1 MKNTK
6 SVWDD
11 ISFVWK
17 RIAAV
22 IAAVGV
28 LSAFLIN
35 TFSFHSGKTILIAST
50 AGFVVL
56 LTSFYVDKQTK
67 YIEENFNT
75 VMNNHEVDANKHIQI
90 ISKTV
95 DDLKSI
101 SLDTRKDTLRIQLM
115 LLIQNQPENIDSILK
130 LAETYFMKLH
140 GDWYMTSEFK
150 KWAKMHDIEVPDTM
164 FQHVD
169 KEQ

>member
-11 ISFVWK
+11 ISFTWK

-22 IAAVGV
+22 ITAVGV

-35 TFSFHSGKTILIAST
+35 TFDFHSGKTILIAST

-67 YIEENFNT
+67 YIEDNFNT
-75 VMNNHEVDANKHIQI
+75 VMSNHEVDANKSMQA
-90 ISKTV
+90 ISKAV
-95 DDLKSI
+95 DNLHSI

-150 KWAKMHDIEVPDTM
+150 KWAKAHDIEVPDTM

-169 KEQ
+169 NE

>member
-11 ISFVWK
+11 ISFAWK

-35 TFSFHSGKTILIAST
+35 TFDFHSGKTILIAST
-50 AGFVVL
+50 AGFVML
-56 LTSFYVDKQTK
+56 LTSFYVDRQTK

-75 VMNNHEVDANKHIQI
+75 AMSNHEIDANKNMQAV
-90 ISKTV
+90 SKAV
-95 DDLKSI
+95 EDLKGISI
-101 SLDTRKDTLRIQLM
+101 DTRKDTLRIQLM
-115 LLIQNQPENIDSILK
+115 LLIQNQPDNIDSILK

-150 KWAKMHDIEVPDTM
+150 KWAKAHDIEVPDTM

-169 KEQ
+169 NE